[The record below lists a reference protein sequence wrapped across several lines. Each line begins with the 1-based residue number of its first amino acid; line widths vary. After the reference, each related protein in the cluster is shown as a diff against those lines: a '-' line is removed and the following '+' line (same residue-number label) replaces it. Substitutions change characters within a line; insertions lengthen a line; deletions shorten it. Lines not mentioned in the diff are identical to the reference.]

1 MSIFFGQNNP
11 LFLFVLD
18 EALVICR
25 ENIHIHMIII
35 VMTKAVSNRDICFI
49 KAVLLRTRALF
60 TCICVALLKKKDY

>member
-49 KAVLLRTRALF
+49 IVLIFWCEHRYISQIFVRG
-60 TCICVALLKKKDY
+60 